1 MAKLGEFDVILM
13 RKDPPF
19 DTEYIY
25 STYILERAEL
35 QGALVCNR
43 PQGLRDMNEKV
54 YTAWFPQC
62 CAPTL
67 ITRDMHDMGEFLR
80 EHGKAVCKPLDGMGG
95 KSIFVLEQG
104 DKNRN
109 VVFETLTG
117 YGTRY
122 AIVQRYLPEIVTAG
136 DCRIIL
142 VDGEPV
148 PFALQRMPNAEDNR
162 GNLAA
167 GATAESRPLNDRDR
181 WLCAQIGP
189 KLRAAGMLFVGL
201 DVIGDYVTEI
211 NVTSPTGIREL
222 NKKHG
227 VDIGGMLMDAI
238 IKTLRRSV
246 SAPPPVSSMLGAGLP
261 PAKDRMLTTCFLA
274 ALLHGIVILGVTFT
288 RRQRITRTMPAAG
301 LEVVLVNERAPSAA
315 QNPNARY
322 LSQRTQLGS
331 GNSPQGERTLIPK
344 SSLDARR
351 SARGSERR
359 RLGGPFRR
367 AAIRAMNSW
376 WRPTAHR

>member
-1 MAKLGEFDVILM
+1 MSMSSRVRLVVVMDPIGAIKPAKDSTLGILLAAQARGWQLFYAEQKDLWLRDGVAFGSLAPLKVFEDLANWFTLGQAQSGKLGEFEVILM

-25 STYILERAEL
+25 TTYILERAQI

-54 YTAWFPQC
+54 YTAWFPEC

-67 ITRDMHDMGEFLR
+67 ITRDMHAMGEFLR
-80 EHGKAVCKPLDGMGG
+80 EQGKAVCKPLDGMGG

-122 AIVQRYLPEIVTAG
+122 AILQRYLPEILTAG

-142 VDGEPV
+142 VNGEPV
-148 PFALQRMPNAEDNR
+148 PFALQRIPTAEDNR

-167 GATAESRPLNDRDR
+167 GARAESRPLNQRDR

-227 VDIGGMLMDAI
+227 VDIGAMLVDAI
-238 IKTLRRSV
+238 
-246 SAPPPVSSMLGAGLP
+246 
-261 PAKDRMLTTCFLA
+261 
-274 ALLHGIVILGVTFT
+274 
-288 RRQRITRTMPAAG
+288 
-301 LEVVLVNERAPSAA
+301 
-315 QNPNARY
+315 
-322 LSQRTQLGS
+322 
-331 GNSPQGERTLIPK
+331 ERTL
-344 SSLDARR
+344 
-351 SARGSERR
+351 SA
-359 RLGGPFRR
+359 
-367 AAIRAMNSW
+367 A
-376 WRPTAHR
+376 